1 MKKAFILDV
10 SACMPWC
17 CEDETTPA
25 SEQTLDWALRGSEL
39 HVPALWL
46 WEIVN
51 VLAVTVKRRRITTE
65 RARDFLTELVI
76 LNFQI
81 APPPA
86 VDDLPRLQALADR
99 YALTAYDAAYLDLAM
114 QLALPLATR
123 DDDLRRAA
131 VGETIELIDA

>member
-1 MKKAFILDV
+1 
-10 SACMPWC
+10 MPWC

-25 SEQTLDWALRGSEL
+25 SEQTLDWALGGSEL
-39 HVPALWL
+39 HVLALWL

-65 RARDFLTELVI
+65 RAKDFLTELVI

-86 VDDLPRLQALADR
+86 VDDLPRLQVLADR

-123 DDDLRRAA
+123 DGDLRRAA

>member
-86 VDDLPRLQALADR
+86 VDDLPRLISISLCNWHYR
-99 YALTAYDAAYLDLAM
+99 SPRGT
-114 QLALPLATR
+114 
-123 DDDLRRAA
+123 
-131 VGETIELIDA
+131 TIFAGRPWVRLSS

>member
-1 MKKAFILDV
+1 MSGTNIEEGLYSGRFSLHAMVLRG
-10 SACMPWC
+10 C

-65 RARDFLTELVI
+65 RAKDFLTELVI

-86 VDDLPRLQALADR
+86 VDDLPRLISISLCNWHYRSPRGMGIFAGRPWVRLSS
-99 YALTAYDAAYLDLAM
+99 
-114 QLALPLATR
+114 
-123 DDDLRRAA
+123 
-131 VGETIELIDA
+131 